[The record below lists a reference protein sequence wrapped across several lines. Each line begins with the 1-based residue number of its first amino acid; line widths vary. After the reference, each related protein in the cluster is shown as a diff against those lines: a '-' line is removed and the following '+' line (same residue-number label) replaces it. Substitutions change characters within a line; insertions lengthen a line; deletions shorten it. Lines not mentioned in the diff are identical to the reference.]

1 MKRPVF
7 SARYWRIAALSK
19 IASGSPP
26 PAGSWST
33 IAGMRL
39 FGDSSRN
46 AGENCSPRPMFTGFT
61 VYGRPHSS
69 SMMLIFQPFGVG
81 Q

>member
-1 MKRPVF
+1 MNRPVF

-19 IASGSPP
+19 IATGSPP
-26 PAGSWST
+26 PGGSRSTMAG
-33 IAGMRL
+33 IRL
-39 FGDSSRN
+39 LGDNARN

-61 VYGRPHSS
+61 LYGRPHSS
-69 SMMLIFQPFGVG
+69 SMMEIFQPFGVG